1 VGCKKLCMM
10 YDMIYDDTYMIYDDT
25 YDDTYM
31 ICNRQVS
38 RAEKA
43 ERAYLLCSRKIVRT
57 ELKQNMTA
65 NEGTSYS
72 RLFCCYW
79 I

>member
-1 VGCKKLCMM
+1 MMMKKAEGYMKLCMM
-10 YDMIYDDTYMIYDDT
+10 FDMTNDDTYMMCD
-25 YDDTYM
+25 
-31 ICNRQVS
+31 RQVS

-72 RLFCCYW
+72 RLFCYY
-79 I
+79 